1 MAEKKKDA
9 NRLDPNKSQ
18 IKGSKARTRRKL
30 NLSTSLLHS
39 REMRKV
45 FGAFP
50 GHTTKIQ
57 TPGQI
62 IVDGKTFK
70 FKEGVRFPEILP
82 LKQQQD

>member
-9 NRLDPNKSQ
+9 GRLDPNKSQ

-30 NLSTSLLHS
+30 NLSTSLLHG

-50 GHTTKIQ
+50 GQTTKIQ

-62 IVDGKTFK
+62 FIGGKVFK
-70 FKEGVRFPEILP
+70 FKDGVRFPEILP
-82 LKQQQD
+82 SKHQD